1 MPRIKPPEAEEILE
15 GCIIPD
21 ELKAIPGFKEIWS
34 EWVCYKQEECAD
46 RDGYLKPWNS
56 IKAGQRALSMI
67 RNQALKNRDVVH
79 VIEESMNRQ
88 WIGIRFDIIEDKPST
103 FVRSKDQVS
112 ALDLEWSKLQ
122 KNRIEQ

>member
-1 MPRIKPPEAEEILE
+1 MPKITPPSAEEILD
-15 GCIIPD
+15 GTIIPE
-21 ELKAIPGFKEIWS
+21 ELQHLETFEDIWS

-56 IKAGQRALSMI
+56 VKAGQRALSMI
-67 RNQALKNRDVVH
+67 RNQFMKGRDVVH
-79 VIEESMNRQ
+79 VINESMNRQ